1 MAQCTVAKFCIFC
14 NLSTVTS
21 LVVSVTVTHSHS
33 MYVCLSVYVD
43 ILLETAGKLV
53 LS

>member
-1 MAQCTVAKFCIFC
+1 
-14 NLSTVTS
+14 
-21 LVVSVTVTHSHS
+21 

-53 LS
+53 LSWQEIFTGSAGGTKVCSSTALTDYDDDNDE